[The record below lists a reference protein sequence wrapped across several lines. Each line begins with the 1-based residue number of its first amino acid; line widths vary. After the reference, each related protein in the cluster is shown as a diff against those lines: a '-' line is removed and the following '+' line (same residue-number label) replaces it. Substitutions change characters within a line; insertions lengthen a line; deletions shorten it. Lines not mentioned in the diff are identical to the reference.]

1 MMIKSEPFET
11 KNHHLGDHSHVARRG
26 VVTHHECYSLLWD
39 LENCYHWIQ
48 HVLLKVSFPRLF
60 CVENPVLQEDLP
72 SLPFLMF
79 ARAPENQVRLSG
91 KRDHLVGGA
100 ARLHVGPIC
109 RSRGDL
115 VHKFPGNHGRYSE
128 AKIYRMSHTFRR
140 IPRNYSHYQL
150 QYSNGAADTVVD
162 KAADMVVD
170 GGFHSQNPGDQ
181 DEDGMEVDSGLHCTL
196 ESVHVKDRV

>member
-11 KNHHLGDHSHVARRG
+11 KNHHLGDHFHFARRG

-91 KRDHLVGGA
+91 KWDHLVCGA

-109 RSRGDL
+109 RSRGYL
-115 VHKFPGNHGRYSE
+115 VHKSPENHGRYYE
-128 AKIYRMSHTFRR
+128 AKTYRRSHTFRH
-140 IPRNYSHYQL
+140 IPRSYCRYQL
-150 QYSNGAADTVVD
+150 YHNNGAADTVVD
-162 KAADMVVD
+162 KAVDRVAD
-170 GGFHSQNPGDQ
+170 GGFHNQIPGDQ
-181 DEDGMEVDSGLHCTL
+181 DEDGMVVDSGLYCMP